1 MEKDFKITAP
11 EGLHA
16 RPIALL
22 VNAIMPFEAEVQLMY
37 KDKSVNMKSIISV
50 MSQGVAPGGIV
61 KISADGPDAEP
72 LMQAVSEIILT
83 KGIGEEC

>member
-1 MEKDFKITAP
+1 MEKTFKITTP

-22 VNAIMPFEAEVQLMY
+22 VNAVMPFEAEVQLIY
-37 KDKSVNMKSIISV
+37 KDKSVNMKSIVGV
-50 MSQGVAPGGIV
+50 MSQGIPTGGIMMIAA
-61 KISADGPDAEP
+61 KGPDADS
-72 LMQAVSEIILT
+72 LMRAVTEVIQT

>member
-22 VNAIMPFEAEVQLMY
+22 VNAVMPFEAEVQLTY
-37 KDKSVNMKSIISV
+37 KDKSVNMKSIVGV
-50 MSQGVAPGGIV
+50 MSQGVASGSIV
-61 KISADGPDAEP
+61 KISANGPDAEP
-72 LMQAVSEIILT
+72 LMQAVSEIMST

>member
-1 MEKDFKITAP
+1 MEKTFKITTP

-22 VNAIMPFEAEVQLMY
+22 VNAVTPFEAEVQLIY
-37 KDKSVNMKSIISV
+37 KDKAVNMKSIIGV
-50 MSQGVAPGGIV
+50 MSQGVVTGGIV
-61 KISADGPDAEP
+61 KITADGSDAEP
-72 LMQAVSEIILT
+72 LMEAVTEVMLT